1 MSLSVKASI
10 ISILLIFLTACGFH
24 LRGSVTLPEQ
34 MATTYI
40 QDSIPNSLILPR
52 LKRVLIKNDINII
65 NKINKVSDKPRE
77 QTSFAVLQLSNERF
91 NRRQL
96 SSGSSTLIK
105 EYELNYAIT
114 FSLHK
119 QSLVTQNKD
128 ILLAKQ
134 TINITREQTFD
145 EAQVLAK
152 TTEQQKLK
160 QEMMR
165 DAVRQILRQLQSIQN
180 TNVNSNANNI

>member
-1 MSLSVKASI
+1 MSLSVRASLI
-10 ISILLIFLTACGFH
+10 AILLIFLTACGFH

-40 QDSIPNSLILPR
+40 QDSVPNSLILPR
-52 LKRVLIKNDINII
+52 LKRVLIKNDVNV
-65 NKINKVSDKPRE
+65 INKVNDRPSE

-114 FSLHK
+114 FSLQT
-119 QSLVTQNKD
+119 QSLLKQDND
-128 ILLAKQ
+128 ILLTKQ

-152 TTEQQKLK
+152 TTEQQRLQ

-165 DAVRQILRQLQSIQN
+165 DAVRQILRQLQSIRN